1 MDAMEKIR
9 ENLGGKIID
18 DKRHWRVLTIGRSI
32 NGSTDIVSCLV
43 RSLRNIGHKVLHIDP
58 KDHRGLLDNPNK
70 LQGGMGPIWISREM
84 LAPAIKAYDPQMIIV
99 LAGGMSFTP
108 EDAAILRDQGI
119 VLVGITLSDPDVF
132 DGAVT
137 FAPNFDFHTTNA
149 LHSYNEYKKHG
160 VNNTLIMGFGIDRGF
175 VTQQVNVP
183 KNFEADVICLGHA
196 TSRPERNGVMADI
209 RARLDDE
216 YRVVGYGRGWELQDT
231 SLVEGL
237 DVIRAARGGRVH
249 VNFPMT
255 RAGFVNVKCG
265 VFETI
270 ASGRLLATLEFEEMS
285 QYFKYGEEIL
295 GYTDFDDLGEKIE
308 DVLTTPGKAEWMAQN
323 AFKRLVKEHL
333 YEHRWIELFDNIT
346 KILAKPPEWLEA
358 GHAARMRETLSE
370 STGRSIIRVI
380 SGFYGADNVG
390 DELIFRS
397 ISERIEEAD
406 PQAEVFALAENAGRV
421 KMQHGR
427 NAVHRRNE
435 AEAEYLSRTASS
447 VVLGGGGLWH
457 DYTFERAGG
466 ILSLFNGS
474 KISIAGFGA
483 FPLMA
488 TMRGARF
495 DVVGLGVGPLTTPDA
510 KRMVNFLARETETI
524 TVRDPKSSA
533 LLESFLDDNIE
544 VVCSPDTVYAIT
556 LPETT
561 IFEDVEQARAEGR
574 LIVGVNLRP
583 WGRGVGIEV
592 VKRNVTQALIEFAKT
607 RDIFV
612 YGVPMQEG
620 ATYDRKVLSEVLAAL
635 PNDIPHGMIPEP
647 LTMQG
652 FFDGCAGLDILLSM
666 RLHANLVAHRM
677 HVPCVGIAY
686 DPKLVAHF
694 KELGRSKYCVP
705 LDADPA
711 SMVEAMGRA
720 AKSKGLTKSQAGKLA
735 ALETEALA
743 RLRVVAKQIAA
754 TPARTAIWDI
764 PPAKAK
770 AKPAPRGA
778 AAAPKAKTVF
788 RRSAHWIPATQDAD
802 IGLSANVDET
812 AKVDT
817 SGETPAGRA
826 SSFMPK
832 SQKSDLQRKQG
843 SYRKRNIL
851 HREGDVVSTNRHDFL
866 THEGLTIL
874 DFRKCSFDST
884 AKTNIEVRAF
894 ELQKGSAWFSWPSDG
909 PSAGQTASLSFD
921 CEGGEIGAAI
931 SLDLTTYY
939 GKGDRLGHV
948 IYRVS
953 VDDKVLGQCDLA
965 SAKGQ
970 FDLTVFIPPN
980 QVSRVKFELVALQN
994 LGDWNWIK
1002 SSRIRLSNPETRAFN
1017 VTGGAKVSAMNPYW
1031 QYLDNK
1037 LPLAAVPAKGIKSTG
1052 GPFGTG
1058 IVAALKGVFGGK
1070 GT

>member
-1 MDAMEKIR
+1 MDALQSIR
-9 ENLGGKIID
+9 DSLGKKIID
-18 DKRHWRVLTIGRSI
+18 DKRHWRILTIGRSI

-58 KDHRGLLDNPNK
+58 KDHRGLLDNPNR

-84 LAPAIKAYDPQMIIV
+84 LAPAIKAYDPQMIVV

-108 EDAAILRDQGI
+108 EDAAILREQGI
-119 VLVGITLSDPDVF
+119 VLVGVTLSDPDVF

-149 LHSYNEYKKHG
+149 LHSYHEYKKHG
-160 VNNTLIMGFGIDRGF
+160 VNNTLLMGFGIDRGF

-183 KNFEADVICLGHA
+183 PAFEADVICLGHA

-209 RARLDDE
+209 RERLDDE
-216 YRVVGYGRGWELQDT
+216 YRVVGYGRGWELSDT

-285 QYFKYGEEIL
+285 RYFEYGEEIL
-295 GYTDFDDLGEKIE
+295 GYTDFDDLGEKVE
-308 DVLTTPGKAEWMAQN
+308 DVLTTPGKAEWMAEN

-333 YEHRWIELFDNIT
+333 YEHRWIELFDSIM
-346 KILAKPPEWLEA
+346 KILKKPPTWLDEE
-358 GHAARMRETLSE
+358 HAARMRETLSE
-370 STGRSIIRVI
+370 STGRSVIRVI

-421 KMQHGR
+421 KLQHGR
-427 NAVHRRNE
+427 NAVPRRD
-435 AEAEYLSRTASS
+435 ASAAEYLSRTVSS

-466 ILSLFNGS
+466 MLSLFNGS
-474 KISIAGFGA
+474 KISIAGFGV

-495 DVVGLGVGPLTTPDA
+495 DVMGLGVGPLTTPDA

-544 VVCSPDTVYAIT
+544 VVCSPDTVYAID

-561 IFEDVEQARAEGR
+561 VFEDVEAARAEGR

-583 WGRGVGIEV
+583 WSRGVGIEP
-592 VKRNVTQALIEFAKT
+592 VKRNVTQALIDLAKT

-620 ATYDRKVLSEVLAAL
+620 ATYDRKVLAEVLAAL
-635 PNDIPHGMIPEP
+635 PDDIPHGMIPEP

-677 HVPCVGIAY
+677 QVPCVGLAY

-694 KELGRSKYCVP
+694 KELGRSKYCLP
-705 LDADPA
+705 LDADPE

-720 AKSKGLTKSQAGKLA
+720 AKSKGLTKSQNQKLV

-743 RLRVVAKQIAA
+743 RLREVAQQIAK
-754 TPARTAIWDI
+754 TPARTAVWDI

-770 AKPAPRGA
+770 PAPKA
-778 AAAPKAKTVF
+778 AAAAGKPTKPKF
-788 RRSAHWIPATQDAD
+788 MRSSHYLPNTSSAD
-802 IGLSANVDET
+802 DLDLGLSTNVVEE
-812 AKVDT
+812 KVDVNKAAA
-817 SGETPAGRA
+817 PAGRA
-826 SSFMPK
+826 SSFLPSTSGAPASK
-832 SQKSDLQRKQG
+832 SSAKGMASNFVQPSESTTRGKYSEYSASGILKAIDL
-843 SYRKRNIL
+843 
-851 HREGDVVSTNRHDFL
+851 
-866 THEGLTIL
+866 
-874 DFRKCSFDST
+874 RKCSYNSS
-884 AKTNIEVRAF
+884 AKTDLDIRAF
-894 ELQKGSAWFSWPSDG
+894 ELQKSSAWFSWPSDG
-909 PSAGQTASLSFD
+909 PSAGQTASLSLD
-921 CEGGEIGAAI
+921 CPGGEIGAAF
-931 SLDLTTYY
+931 SVDLSTYY
-939 GKGDRLGHV
+939 GKGDRTEH
-948 IYRVS
+948 IMYRVL
-953 VDDKVLGQCDLA
+953 VDGKVLGQCDLA

-970 FDLTVFIPPN
+970 FNLTVFIPAG
-980 QVSRVKFELVALQN
+980 QDSRITFELIALQD
-994 LGDWNWIK
+994 LGDWNWVK
-1002 SSRIRLSNPETRAFN
+1002 SSRIRLSDPEIRDFN
-1017 VTGGAKVSAMNPYW
+1017 VQGDAKVSAMNPYW
-1031 QYLDNK
+1031 QYMGSQQASTVVA
-1037 LPLAAVPAKGIKSTG
+1037 PGKSTG

-1058 IVAALKGVFGGK
+1058 IVAGLKGIFGAK
-1070 GT
+1070 GA